1 MNSREYPEHKTST
14 FSYEKFFTY
23 LEKEKQT
30 LENILKILAKNQNEK
45 EFFLNEFL
53 PSLEEARKIWK
64 SSWNFRTG
72 YHDALKF
79 LTTKWEKSLRNTFG
93 EPILDPESHLKP
105 LLNKYSSFISQQ
117 RKEQEK
123 QTQQKLIENLQGKLN
138 QKCSSLYALG
148 QEDLKRLKK
157 HSSHLTKPTKVILH
171 KLWPEALF
179 NLIFSHSQIRDKLFA
194 EQEQENSYEQGNSTR
209 GLYEKGDDIRELYW
223 DPRNLQN
230 PLQSFEENFFS
241 QFKNLIDPQE
251 KLNNQEVK
259 TILEELDSY
268 LNEYFEMQVLEEEKN
283 RKKQQAQKREVEYL
297 ETHRTETD
305 EEGNIL
311 PVPTGYHSW
320 YSHEE

>member
-14 FSYEKFFTY
+14 FSYEKFSTY

-30 LENILKILAKNQNEK
+30 LEKILKILAKNQNEK

-64 SSWNFRTG
+64 NSWNFRTG

-93 EPILDPESHLKP
+93 ESIIDPESHLKP

-123 QTQQKLIENLQGKLN
+123 QTQQKLIENLRGKLN

-179 NLIFSHSQIRDKLFA
+179 NLIFSHSQIRDKLFT
-194 EQEQENSYEQGNSTR
+194 EQEQENSYEQENSTR
-209 GLYEKGDDIRELYW
+209 ELYEKGDDIRELYW

-230 PLQSFEENFFS
+230 PLQSFEGNFFS
-241 QFKNLIDPQE
+241 QFKNLIDPRE

-259 TILEELDSY
+259 TILEELDNY

-283 RKKQQAQKREVEYL
+283 RQKQQVQEIENTYL
-297 ETHRTETD
+297 KTYRAPID
-305 EEGNIL
+305 EDTNIL

-320 YSHEE
+320 YSDEE

>member
-14 FSYEKFFTY
+14 FSYEIFSTY

-30 LENILKILAKNQNEK
+30 LEKILKILAKNQNEK

-64 SSWNFRTG
+64 NSWNFRTG

-93 EPILDPESHLKP
+93 ESIIDPESHLKP

-123 QTQQKLIENLQGKLN
+123 QTQQKLIENLRGKLN

-179 NLIFSHSQIRDKLFA
+179 NLIFSHSQIRDKLFT
-194 EQEQENSYEQGNSTR
+194 EQEQENSYEQENSTR
-209 GLYEKGDDIRELYW
+209 ELYEKGDDIRELYW

-230 PLQSFEENFFS
+230 PLQSFEGNFFS
-241 QFKNLIDPQE
+241 QFKNLIDPRE
-251 KLNNQEVK
+251 RLNNQEVK
-259 TILEELDSY
+259 TILEELDNY

-283 RKKQQAQKREVEYL
+283 RQKQQVQEIENTYL
-297 ETHRTETD
+297 KTYRAPID
-305 EEGNIL
+305 EDTNIL

-320 YSHEE
+320 YSDEE

>member
-14 FSYEKFFTY
+14 FSYEKFSTY

-30 LENILKILAKNQNEK
+30 LEKILKILAKNQNEK

-79 LTTKWEKSLRNTFG
+79 LTTKREKSLRNTFG

-105 LLNKYSSFISQQ
+105 LLNKYSSFVSQQ

-179 NLIFSHSQIRDKLFA
+179 NLIFSHWQIRDKLFA

-209 GLYEKGDDIRELYW
+209 ELYEKGDNIRELYW

-241 QFKNLIDPQE
+241 QFKNLIDPRE
-251 KLNNQEVK
+251 KLNNQEIK

-283 RKKQQAQKREVEYL
+283 KEKQQAQKREVEYL

>member
-14 FSYEKFFTY
+14 FSYEKFSTY

-30 LENILKILAKNQNEK
+30 LEKILKILAKNQNEK

-79 LTTKWEKSLRNTFG
+79 LTTKREKSLRNTFG

-148 QEDLKRLKK
+148 QEDLKQLKK
-157 HSSHLTKPTKVILH
+157 HSSYLTKPTKVILH

-209 GLYEKGDDIRELYW
+209 ELYEKGDNIRELYW
-223 DPRNLQN
+223 DPRNLQD
-230 PLQSFEENFFS
+230 PLQLFEENFFS
-241 QFKNLIDPQE
+241 QFKNLIDPRE
-251 KLNNQEVK
+251 KLNNQEIK
-259 TILEELDSY
+259 TISEELDSY
-268 LNEYFEMQVLEEEKN
+268 LKEYFKVQFLEEERNKQ
-283 RKKQQAQKREVEYL
+283 KQQAQKREIEYL
-297 ETHRTETD
+297 ETHRSETD

>member
-14 FSYEKFFTY
+14 FSYEKFSTY

-30 LENILKILAKNQNEK
+30 LEKILKILAKNQNEK

-93 EPILDPESHLKP
+93 ESIIDPESHLKP
-105 LLNKYSSFISQQ
+105 LLNKYSSFVSQQ

-157 HSSHLTKPTKVILH
+157 HSSQLTKPTKVILH

-179 NLIFSHSQIRDKLFA
+179 NLIFSHWQIRDKLFA

-209 GLYEKGDDIRELYW
+209 ELYEKGDNIRELYW

-241 QFKNLIDPQE
+241 QFKNLIDPRE
-251 KLNNQEVK
+251 KLNNQEIK

-283 RKKQQAQKREVEYL
+283 KEKQQAQKREVEYL

>member
-1 MNSREYPEHKTST
+1 MNSREHPEHKTSN
-14 FSYEKFFTY
+14 FSYEKFSTY
-23 LEKEKQT
+23 LEKEKQI
-30 LENILKILAKNQNEK
+30 LEKILKILAKHQNEK
-45 EFFLNEFL
+45 EFFLNKFL

-64 SSWNFRTG
+64 SSWNFRTA

-79 LTTKWEKSLRNTFG
+79 LTTKREKSLRNTFG
-93 EPILDPESHLKP
+93 ESIIDPESHLKP

-148 QEDLKRLKK
+148 QEDLKQLKK

-209 GLYEKGDDIRELYW
+209 ELYEKGDNIRELYW
-223 DPRNLQN
+223 DPRNLQD

-241 QFKNLIDPQE
+241 QFKNLIDPRE

-283 RKKQQAQKREVEYL
+283 RQKQQAQEAENTYL
-297 ETHRTETD
+297 KTYRAPID
-305 EEGNIL
+305 EDANIF
-311 PVPTGYHSW
+311 PIPTGYHSW

>member
-1 MNSREYPEHKTST
+1 MNSREYPEYKTST
-14 FSYEKFFTY
+14 FSYEKFSTY
-23 LEKEKQT
+23 LKKEKQT
-30 LENILKILAKNQNEK
+30 LEKILKILAKNQNEK

-79 LTTKWEKSLRNTFG
+79 LTTKREKSLRNTFG

-105 LLNKYSSFISQQ
+105 LLNKYSSFVSQQ

-148 QEDLKRLKK
+148 QEDLKWLKK
-157 HSSHLTKPTKVILH
+157 HSSHLTKPTKVLLH
-171 KLWPEALF
+171 KLWPEAIF
-179 NLIFSHSQIRDKLFA
+179 NSIFSHSQIRDKLFA

-209 GLYEKGDDIRELYW
+209 ELYEKGDDIRELYW

-230 PLQSFEENFFS
+230 PLQLFEENFFS
-241 QFKNLIDPQE
+241 QFKNLIDPRE
-251 KLNNQEVK
+251 KLNNQAVK

-283 RKKQQAQKREVEYL
+283 KEKQQAQKREIEYL
-297 ETHRTETD
+297 ETHRSETD

>member
-14 FSYEKFFTY
+14 FSYEKFSTY

-30 LENILKILAKNQNEK
+30 LEKILKILAKNQNEK

-93 EPILDPESHLKP
+93 ESIIDPESHLKP
-105 LLNKYSSFISQQ
+105 LLNKYSSFVSQQ

-171 KLWPEALF
+171 KLWPEAIF
-179 NLIFSHSQIRDKLFA
+179 NSIFSHSQIRDKLFA

-209 GLYEKGDDIRELYW
+209 ELYEKGDDIRELYW
-223 DPRNLQN
+223 DPRTLQN

-241 QFKNLIDPQE
+241 QFKNLIDPRE
-251 KLNNQEVK
+251 KLNNQAVK

-268 LNEYFEMQVLEEEKN
+268 LKECFKVQFLEEERNKQ
-283 RKKQQAQKREVEYL
+283 KQQAQKREIEYL
-297 ETHRTETD
+297 ETHRSETD

>member
-14 FSYEKFFTY
+14 FSYEKFSTY

-30 LENILKILAKNQNEK
+30 LEKILKILAKNQNEK

-64 SSWNFRTG
+64 NSWNFRTG

-93 EPILDPESHLKP
+93 ESIIDPESHLKL

-123 QTQQKLIENLQGKLN
+123 QTQQKLIENLRGKLN

-179 NLIFSHSQIRDKLFA
+179 NLIFSHSQIRDKLFT
-194 EQEQENSYEQGNSTR
+194 EQEQENSYEQENSTR
-209 GLYEKGDDIRELYW
+209 ELYEKGDDIRELYW

-230 PLQSFEENFFS
+230 PLQSFEGNFFS
-241 QFKNLIDPQE
+241 QFKNLIDPRE

-259 TILEELDSY
+259 TILEELDNY

-283 RKKQQAQKREVEYL
+283 RQKQQVQEIENTYL
-297 ETHRTETD
+297 KTYRAPIGEDT
-305 EEGNIL
+305 NIL

-320 YSHEE
+320 YSDEE

>member
-14 FSYEKFFTY
+14 FSYEKFSTY

-30 LENILKILAKNQNEK
+30 LEKILKILAKNQNEK

-105 LLNKYSSFISQQ
+105 LLNKYSSFVSQQ

-209 GLYEKGDDIRELYW
+209 ELYEKGDDIRELYW

-230 PLQSFEENFFS
+230 PLQLFEENFFS
-241 QFKNLIDPQE
+241 QFKNLIDPRE
-251 KLNNQEVK
+251 KLNNQAVK

-268 LNEYFEMQVLEEEKN
+268 LNEYFEMQVLEEERNKQ
-283 RKKQQAQKREVEYL
+283 KQQAQKREVEYL
-297 ETHRTETD
+297 ETHRTEID

>member
-14 FSYEKFFTY
+14 FSYEKFSTY

-30 LENILKILAKNQNEK
+30 LEKILKILAKNQNEK

-79 LTTKWEKSLRNTFG
+79 LTTKREKSLRNTFG

-105 LLNKYSSFISQQ
+105 LLNKYSSFVSQQ

-148 QEDLKRLKK
+148 QEDLKWLKK

-171 KLWPEALF
+171 KLWPEAIF
-179 NLIFSHSQIRDKLFA
+179 NSIFSHSQIRDKLFA

-209 GLYEKGDDIRELYW
+209 ELYEKGDDIRELYW

-241 QFKNLIDPQE
+241 QFKNLIDPRE

-283 RKKQQAQKREVEYL
+283 RKKQQAQV
-297 ETHRTETD
+297 
-305 EEGNIL
+305 L

>member
-14 FSYEKFFTY
+14 FSYEKFSTY

-30 LENILKILAKNQNEK
+30 LEKILKILAKNQNEK

-64 SSWNFRTG
+64 NSWNFRTG

-93 EPILDPESHLKP
+93 ESIIDPESHLKP

-123 QTQQKLIENLQGKLN
+123 QTQQKLIENLRGKLN

-157 HSSHLTKPTKVILH
+157 HSSHLIKPTKVILH

-179 NLIFSHSQIRDKLFA
+179 NLIFSHSQIRDKLFT
-194 EQEQENSYEQGNSTR
+194 EQEQENSYEQENSTR
-209 GLYEKGDDIRELYW
+209 ELYEKGDDIRELYW

-230 PLQSFEENFFS
+230 PLQSFEGNFFS
-241 QFKNLIDPQE
+241 QFKNLIDPRE

-259 TILEELDSY
+259 TILEELDNY

-283 RKKQQAQKREVEYL
+283 RQKQQVQEIENTYL
-297 ETHRTETD
+297 KTYRAPID
-305 EEGNIL
+305 EDTNIL

-320 YSHEE
+320 YSDEE

>member
-14 FSYEKFFTY
+14 FSYEKFSTY

-30 LENILKILAKNQNEK
+30 LEKILKILAKNQNEK

-64 SSWNFRTG
+64 NSWNFRTG

-93 EPILDPESHLKP
+93 ESIIDPESHLKP
-105 LLNKYSSFISQQ
+105 LLNKYSFFISQQ

-123 QTQQKLIENLQGKLN
+123 QTQKKLIENLRGKLN

-179 NLIFSHSQIRDKLFA
+179 NLIFSHSQIRDKLFT
-194 EQEQENSYEQGNSTR
+194 EQEQENSYEQENSTR
-209 GLYEKGDDIRELYW
+209 ELYEKGDDIRELYW

-241 QFKNLIDPQE
+241 QFKNLIDPRE

-259 TILEELDSY
+259 TILEELDNY

-283 RKKQQAQKREVEYL
+283 RQKQQVQEIENTYL
-297 ETHRTETD
+297 KTYRAPID
-305 EEGNIL
+305 EDTNIL

-320 YSHEE
+320 YSDEE

>member
-14 FSYEKFFTY
+14 FSYEKFSTY

-30 LENILKILAKNQNEK
+30 LEKILKILAKNQNEK

-93 EPILDPESHLKP
+93 EPIIDPESHLKP
-105 LLNKYSSFISQQ
+105 LLNKYSSFVSQQ

-179 NLIFSHSQIRDKLFA
+179 NLIFSHWQIRDKLFA

-209 GLYEKGDDIRELYW
+209 ELYEKGDNIRELYW

-241 QFKNLIDPQE
+241 QFKNLIDPRE
-251 KLNNQEVK
+251 KLNNQEIK

-283 RKKQQAQKREVEYL
+283 KEKQQAQKREVEYL
-297 ETHRTETD
+297 ETHRTETE

>member
-14 FSYEKFFTY
+14 FSYEKFSTY

-30 LENILKILAKNQNEK
+30 LEKILKILAKNQNEK

-93 EPILDPESHLKP
+93 EPIIDPESHLKP
-105 LLNKYSSFISQQ
+105 LLNKYSSFVSQQ

-209 GLYEKGDDIRELYW
+209 ELYEKGDNIRELYW

-241 QFKNLIDPQE
+241 QFKNLIDPRE
-251 KLNNQEVK
+251 KLNNQEIK

-283 RKKQQAQKREVEYL
+283 KEKQQAQKREVEYL

>member
-1 MNSREYPEHKTST
+1 MNSREYPEYKTST
-14 FSYEKFFTY
+14 FSYEKFSTY
-23 LEKEKQT
+23 LKKEKQT
-30 LENILKILAKNQNEK
+30 LEKILKILAKNQNEK

-79 LTTKWEKSLRNTFG
+79 LTTKREKSLRNTFG

-105 LLNKYSSFISQQ
+105 LLNKYSSFVSQQ

-148 QEDLKRLKK
+148 QEDLKWLKK
-157 HSSHLTKPTKVILH
+157 HSSHLTKPTKVLLH
-171 KLWPEALF
+171 KLWPEAIF
-179 NLIFSHSQIRDKLFA
+179 NSIFSHSQIRDKLFA

-209 GLYEKGDDIRELYW
+209 ELYEKGDDIRELYW

-241 QFKNLIDPQE
+241 QFKNLIDPRE
-251 KLNNQEVK
+251 KLNNQAVK

-268 LNEYFEMQVLEEEKN
+268 LNGYFEMQVLEEEKN
-283 RKKQQAQKREVEYL
+283 RQKQQAQEAENTYL
-297 ETHRTETD
+297 KTYRAPID
-305 EEGNIL
+305 EDTNIL
-311 PVPTGYHSW
+311 PIPTGYHSW

>member
-14 FSYEKFFTY
+14 FSYEKFSTY

-30 LENILKILAKNQNEK
+30 LEKILKILAKNQNEK

-64 SSWNFRTG
+64 SSGNFRTG

-79 LTTKWEKSLRNTFG
+79 LTTKREKSLRNTFG
-93 EPILDPESHLKP
+93 EPIIDPESHLKP

-148 QEDLKRLKK
+148 QEDLEQLKK
-157 HSSHLTKPTKVILH
+157 HSSHITKPTKVILH
-171 KLWPEALF
+171 KLGPEALF
-179 NLIFSHSQIRDKLFA
+179 NLIFSHGQIRDKLFA

-209 GLYEKGDDIRELYW
+209 ELYEKGDNIRELYG

-241 QFKNLIDPQE
+241 QFKNLIDPRE
-251 KLNNQEVK
+251 KLNNQEIK

-268 LNEYFEMQVLEEEKN
+268 LKECFKVQFLEEERNKQ
-283 RKKQQAQKREVEYL
+283 KQQAQKREIEYL
-297 ETHRTETD
+297 ETHRTEID

-311 PVPTGYHSW
+311 PVPTGYHSG

>member
-14 FSYEKFFTY
+14 FSYEKFSTY

-30 LENILKILAKNQNEK
+30 LEKILKILAKNQNEK

-209 GLYEKGDDIRELYW
+209 ELYEKGDDIRELYW

-230 PLQSFEENFFS
+230 PLQLFEENFFS
-241 QFKNLIDPQE
+241 QFKNLIDPRE
-251 KLNNQEVK
+251 KLNNQAVK

-283 RKKQQAQKREVEYL
+283 KEKQQAQKREVEYL

>member
-14 FSYEKFFTY
+14 FSYEKFSTY

-30 LENILKILAKNQNEK
+30 LEKILKILAKNQNEK

-79 LTTKWEKSLRNTFG
+79 LTTKREKSLRNTFG

-138 QKCSSLYALG
+138 QKCSSLYALE
-148 QEDLKRLKK
+148 QEDLKQLKK

-209 GLYEKGDDIRELYW
+209 ELYEKGDNIRELYW

-241 QFKNLIDPQE
+241 QFKNLIDPRE
-251 KLNNQEVK
+251 KLNNQEIK

-283 RKKQQAQKREVEYL
+283 KEKQQTQKREVEYL